1 MSRSVPPSP
10 RVGEDLLDRTLDS
23 ARAPQVPEGLA
34 ARIKR
39 EVPRMAQMPPL
50 AEDGAGTPVAVDKP
64 AVAALPPLRGAEV
77 RAKAASPRRRWLA
90 VGTGGIG
97 ALAAG
102 LAAIA
107 LLGPAQQQTDT
118 AVPAKATAPLAA
130 TPQPAQGEEALP
142 AGSAPAELA
151 VAPSGRSAMREP
163 GKAAPKAEEAV
174 VHPAQP
180 PAAELAIA
188 TPPKAEQSAEK
199 EEAAA
204 ANAPAPTY
212 RGQMGPVLPQG
223 YGFTG
228 SMGGPAIPSN
238 APVQMSGGPGSGPAP
253 H

>member
-10 RVGEDLLDRTLDS
+10 RVGEDLLDRTLNGV
-23 ARAPQVPEGLA
+23 AAPKVPEGLA

-39 EVPRMAQMPPL
+39 EVPRMAQ
-50 AEDGAGTPVAVDKP
+50 
-64 AVAALPPLRGAEV
+64 LPPLVEPGPITPEAVATPATGVLPQV
-77 RAKAASPRRRWLA
+77 RQPGVQPGTPLPRRRWLA

-102 LAAIA
+102 FAVIA
-107 LLGPAQQQTDT
+107 LLGPAQQQAET
-118 AVPAKATAPLAA
+118 AVPVAPAAPLAA
-130 TPQPAQGEEALP
+130 APATPQGETPGNPPAAAQARM
-142 AGSAPAELA
+142 AAAPAA
-151 VAPSGRSAMREP
+151 VRPQGN
-163 GKAAPKAEEAV
+163 AAPKVEETVA
-174 VHPAQP
+174 HPTQP

-199 EEAAA
+199 EEATS
-204 ANAPAPTY
+204 ANAPAPGY

-228 SMGGPAIPSN
+228 SMGGPAIPSS
-238 APVQMSGGPGSGPAP
+238 APVQMSGGPGSGSAP